1 VTSDAGD
8 AGTSYSTIVI
18 GAAGLVGRAVCRAL
32 QQAGAA
38 DRSLAVVRR
47 PPDVPLPLTTCCV
60 DLDNPLDADLD
71 VIRDAETVIWVAGG
85 SDHGL
90 GDVDPLANFRINVQ
104 PVLGLLS
111 QFRGH
116 LVMLSSQAV
125 YSGLTGAGISEDVD
139 HVPNMAY
146 GLAKLTAER
155 HAAWA
160 ADRGELSSLW
170 IHRLMYTFGP
180 GEAPR
185 RLIPRVVAAGAGAEV
200 TVYGGG
206 RSFLNP
212 LPVDFVGQV
221 LCRSGADLS
230 TAAVSGTI
238 TTNLCHP
245 EPMTVSDVVGLVA
258 DLVGAGVRIRDDGE
272 TWPVW
277 FQGDPSRLTDHLRRW
292 GWSFPDPTP
301 ALREYVRALQPKD
314 DS

>member
-1 VTSDAGD
+1 VTSDPGE
-8 AGTSYSTIVI
+8 AGTSYSTIVV

-32 QQAGAA
+32 HQAVAA
-38 DRSLAVVRR
+38 DCTLAVVRR
-47 PPDVPLPLTTCCV
+47 PPDVPLPLTTRQV
-60 DLDNPLDADLD
+60 DLDSPSRADLD
-71 VIRDAETVIWVAGG
+71 VIRNAETVIWVAGG

-90 GDVDPLANFRINVQ
+90 GDVDPVANFRINVQ
-104 PVLGLLS
+104 PVLALLS

-125 YSGLTGAGISEDVD
+125 YSGLTGAGVSEDVD

-170 IHRLMYTFGP
+170 IHRLMYTFGT

-185 RLIPRVVAAGAGAEV
+185 RLIPRVVAAGGGAEV

-230 TAAVSGTI
+230 AGAVSGTI

-245 EPMTVSDVVGLVA
+245 EPMTVSDVVGLVV
-258 DLVGAGVRIRDDGE
+258 DQIGATVRIRDDGE

-277 FQGDPSRLTDHLRRW
+277 FQGDPSRLTAHLGRW
-292 GWSFPDPTP
+292 GWSFPDPTL
-301 ALREYVRALQPKD
+301 ALHEYVRALLPKE